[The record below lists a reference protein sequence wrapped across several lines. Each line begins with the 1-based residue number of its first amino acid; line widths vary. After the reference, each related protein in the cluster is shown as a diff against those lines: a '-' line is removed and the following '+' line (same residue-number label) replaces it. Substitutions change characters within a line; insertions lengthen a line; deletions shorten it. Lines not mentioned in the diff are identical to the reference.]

1 MKVLHVNY
9 YDHKGG
15 ASIGVNRLHKALL
28 NQGLDSKILVS
39 EKNSN
44 DEKIIGPKSTLEE
57 LVNQIRISLSRFI
70 KRNLTKTDNKETF
83 SFNYLKYEWR
93 TALTVLFLEVIF
105 FALFSKLNVAHASLD
120 Q

>member
-83 SFNYLKYEWR
+83 
-93 TALTVLFLEVIF
+93 
-105 FALFSKLNVAHASLD
+105 
-120 Q
+120 